1 MPGRDNGDGAAGFA
15 CADTV
20 LLRAAVRPPGAVAG
34 SPDPGDAARLRQ
46 AAADELFR
54 EAVALASPSLARV
67 LDRAAAGQAL
77 SPKETGRASR
87 AVTRYQLR
95 MSGRATPFGIMAGVT
110 AAGFGP
116 VPRARWGSAH
126 TKAARADMGWL
137 LGVVARLERDPTV
150 LALLDVTA
158 NDLCTVR
165 GDRLV
170 LPFVPAPGRDEGPHR
185 DGTDTQEV
193 SVRHTEPVRRAFEL
207 AATPV
212 AWPDLVKLLGEDHPE
227 VATDTVARMAAELV
241 RLGLLLTGLRPP
253 LDDGDPVEH
262 VLGLLAGHSGA
273 LSLDSRRVV
282 DELIDIRSGL
292 AAYAAAPVG
301 RGGPALTAL
310 TDRMRA
316 LRPAERSVQVDLALD
331 ADVRLPL
338 VVREEAERAARALVS
353 LSAGRPGPRH
363 LRDFHAK
370 FLERYGTGRSVPLLE
385 LLDPAR
391 GLGAPDGYGAA
402 RTPGGRSGGGSD
414 EGVGARDRLLLAW
427 AQEAAMASRRE
438 LLLDDEL
445 LAELRGAAAG
455 PAPEDGPGPPPSFDL
470 LAEVLADSVTA
481 MAEGEFR
488 LVVGG
493 VSGVAGAVAG
503 RFAHVLGEA
512 AEDFG
517 RVVRSV
523 PTRNPAA
530 VRAQLGFSPRTGR
543 AANVSKVPGWLDHT
557 ITVSAFTDRGS
568 PRALGLAELAV
579 VAEPR
584 RLALVSTALGREV
597 VPTLPAM
604 VLPPGNAPDV
614 ARFLEEIQ
622 RGGEAA
628 WPGWDWGTAAALPF
642 LPRVRYGRTVLAPA
656 RWRPADPALGTPA
669 TPPGSWRR
677 RFAAWRARAGVPD
690 EVASVYADH
699 RIALDLKDPGH
710 LELLRHEWQRRP
722 GAFLQELPAAGA
734 YGHGWSGGRPTEV
747 AFPLVRTTPG
757 TARPPAI
764 SPVRPHPV
772 HAPGSRWLY
781 AKLYCAAEHQ
791 DTLLARR
798 LPGLLSRLPEEVDRW
813 HFLRYSDPAP
823 HLRLRF
829 HGTPEVLGGRLLPL
843 LGRWADELRR
853 QGWCARMVLDAYEPE
868 WERYGGPEAMADAE
882 AAFDADSRACL
893 DQVALLREGALDI
906 DPRLL
911 AAANYVD
918 LAHRF
923 FPGTDG
929 PGHREAA
936 YRLAADAGPL
946 GHRAAPAAL
955 RQEAR
960 RLVDPEGRWIELA
973 RRPGGAQVLRA
984 WERRGPAVAAYGARL
999 RGLGEAAWAE
1009 GGAVLTSLSHMH
1021 HNRLVG
1027 TARGAEEES
1036 LALARLAVRAHIGRE
1051 QAGA

>member
-1 MPGRDNGDGAAGFA
+1 M
-15 CADTV
+15 
-20 LLRAAVRPPGAVAG
+20 
-34 SPDPGDAARLRQ
+34 RQ
-46 AAADELFR
+46 AAADDLFR
-54 EAVALASPSLARV
+54 EAIALASPSLAHV
-67 LDRAAAGQAL
+67 LDKAAAGHPL
-77 SPKETGRASR
+77 SPKEIRRAAR

-116 VPRARWGSAH
+116 APEARWGSAH

-137 LGVVARLERDPTV
+137 FDVVARLERDPTV
-150 LALLDVTA
+150 LALLSVTA

-170 LPFVPAPGRDEGPHR
+170 LPFVPAQDPHEGSHR
-185 DGTDTQEV
+185 GGAATQEV

-212 AWPDLVKLLGEDHPE
+212 TWPDLVKLLGEDHPE
-227 VATDTVARMAAELV
+227 VATNTVARMAAELV
-241 RLGLLLTGLRPP
+241 RLGLLLTQLRPP

-262 VLGLLAGHSGA
+262 VLGLLAGHSGV
-273 LSLDSRRVV
+273 LSPDSRRVV

-301 RGGPALTAL
+301 RGGPALTAV

-316 LRPAERSVQVDLALD
+316 LRPAERPVQVDLALD
-331 ADVRLPL
+331 ADVRLPD
-338 VVREEAERAARALVS
+338 VVRAEAERAARALVS

-363 LRDFHAK
+363 FRDYHAK

-391 GLGAPDGYGAA
+391 GLGVPDGYGAA
-402 RTPGGRSGGGSD
+402 HAPGGRSGGEAG
-414 EGVGARDRLLLAW
+414 EGLAARDRLLLAW
-427 AQEAAMASRRE
+427 AQEAAMASQRE
-438 LLLDDEL
+438 ILLDDEL
-445 LAELRGAAAG
+445 LAELRGAGAG
-455 PAPEDGPGPPPSFDL
+455 PAPEDAPGPPPSFDL
-470 LAEVLADSVTA
+470 LAELLADSVTA

-488 LVVGG
+488 LIVGG
-493 VSGVAGAVAG
+493 VSGGAGAVAG

-512 AEDFG
+512 AADFG
-517 RVVRSV
+517 RVVRAV

-530 VRAQLGFSPRTGR
+530 VRAQLGFSPRTGK
-543 AANVSKVPGWLDHT
+543 AANVSKVPRWLDHT
-557 ITVSAFTDRGS
+557 ITVSAFADRGS
-568 PRALGLAELAV
+568 PHALGLAELAV
-579 VAEPR
+579 VAEPG

-597 VPTLPAM
+597 VPTLPTM
-604 VLPPGNAPDV
+604 VLTPGNAPDV

-628 WPGWDWGTAAALPF
+628 WPGWDWGTAAALPY

-656 RWRPADPALGTPA
+656 RWRPADPALGAPT
-669 TPPGSWRR
+669 TPPDTWRR
-677 RFAAWRARAGVPD
+677 RFAAWRARAGVPA

-699 RIALDLKDPGH
+699 RIALDLEDPEH

-722 GAFLQELPAAGA
+722 GAFLQELPAEGA
-734 YGHGWSGGRPTEV
+734 YGHGWSAGRPTEV

-764 SPVRPHPV
+764 GPGRPHPV
-772 HAPGSRWLY
+772 YGPGSQWLY

-798 LPGLLSRLPEEVDRW
+798 LPGLLSRLPEGVDRW
-813 HFLRYSDPAP
+813 HFLRYTDPAP

-829 HGTPEVLGGRLLPL
+829 HGTPEVLGGQLLPL
-843 LGRWADELRR
+843 LERWADELRR
-853 QGWCARMVLDAYEPE
+853 QGWCARTVLDAYEPE
-868 WERYGGPEAMADAE
+868 WERYGGPEAMGDAE

-893 DQVALLREGALDI
+893 EQVALLREGALDI

-923 FPGTDG
+923 FRDPGGPGD

-936 YRLAADAGPL
+936 YRLWADAGPL
-946 GHRAAPAAL
+946 GHRAAPTAL

-960 RLVDPEGRWIELA
+960 RLVDPDGRWTELA
-973 RRPGGAQVLRA
+973 RRPGGAQLLRA

-1009 GGAVLTSLSHMH
+1009 EDTVLTSLMHMH

-1036 LALARLAVRAHIGRE
+1036 LALARLAVRAHIDRE
-1051 QAGA
+1051 REGARA